1 MAPSLGICHAKE
13 NILEAR
19 IGKYCEAGNP
29 RQERILP
36 AFRRRRIIPV
46 PQRISSEVHMKPTFP
61 AHVGP
66 ACTQDLENCR
76 NLFPSLRRIRKSRR
90 HDFPTKWE
98 VCAWPRLAA
107 AKFPSQCRI
116 KFNRP

>member
-1 MAPSLGICHAKE
+1 VAPSLGTCHAKE

-36 AFRRRRIIPV
+36 AFRRRSSIAV

-66 ACTQDLENCR
+66 A
-76 NLFPSLRRIRKSRR
+76 
-90 HDFPTKWE
+90 
-98 VCAWPRLAA
+98 
-107 AKFPSQCRI
+107 
-116 KFNRP
+116 